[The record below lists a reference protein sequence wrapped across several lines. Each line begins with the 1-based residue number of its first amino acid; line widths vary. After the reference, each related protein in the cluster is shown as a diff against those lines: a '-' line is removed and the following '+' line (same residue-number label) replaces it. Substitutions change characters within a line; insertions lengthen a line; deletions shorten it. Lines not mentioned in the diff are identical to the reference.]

1 MHRKKKKKA
10 ILDNKVKGQLSH
22 YEARMSK
29 RKENII
35 FIHWLSASAVANS
48 RIDDLKQQQKRKK
61 QANLT
66 EGNLPRRRF

>member
-1 MHRKKKKKA
+1 
-10 ILDNKVKGQLSH
+10 
-22 YEARMSK
+22 MSK

-35 FIHWLSASAVANS
+35 FIHRLSASAGANS

>member
-1 MHRKKKKKA
+1 
-10 ILDNKVKGQLSH
+10 
-22 YEARMSK
+22 MSK

-35 FIHWLSASAVANS
+35 FIHWLSASAGANS